1 MDIGTIGGIVLA
13 IACILGGQALEGG
26 HAGSLVQ
33 ATAAII
39 VLGGTIGAVLVS
51 FPMSD
56 VKRGLGLGKLAFGDK
71 KSDIGDIIKQVV
83 ELAGIARREGV
94 LALEQRMAEIK
105 DPFLKRSVGF
115 LVDGVDAAVAR
126 DALETEINTEN
137 EENVAAAKVF
147 EAGGGYSPTVGIIG
161 AVLGLIHVMEN
172 LSDPSKLGGGIATAF
187 VATVYG
193 VAVANLIFLPMA
205 NKIKRKLH
213 GRERAQDAD
222 RRGRAVDPG
231 RPQPARPRGEAG
243 GLRRPPRAAEERGR
257 GRGSGEVEQQHV
269 AKKQKHEE
277 HENHERW
284 LVSYADFITLLF
296 AFFVVLYSI
305 SRVDNKRMAQVQQSI
320 KFALH
325 FKGTGG
331 IDQLPLFEGPPVD
344 GGKCR
349 RERGFDEHP
358 KTKQREQA
366 EKARKR
372 MEKKLKT
379 FLQLRPQPQVVQI
392 ETERDRITVRLS
404 AAHFFDPSQ
413 AAIRPEMIP
422 ILDLIADELV
432 TLDMPLRIEG
442 HTDESRLGHGPL
454 PRQLGA
460 VVVARRRGRELHRA
474 RPPHERQAAVGG
486 GLRLDAPAGRGQHRR
501 RARGQPPRRDGR
513 AVRAGR
519 RVARAPPLG
528 PAAGRL
534 AAASGPLPRPRGE
547 G

>member
-1 MDIGTIGGIVLA
+1 M
-13 IACILGGQALEGG
+13 
-26 HAGSLVQ
+26 
-33 ATAAII
+33 
-39 VLGGTIGAVLVS
+39 
-51 FPMSD
+51 
-56 VKRGLGLGKLAFGDK
+56 
-71 KSDIGDIIKQVV
+71 
-83 ELAGIARREGV
+83 
-94 LALEQRMAEIK
+94 
-105 DPFLKRSVGF
+105 
-115 LVDGVDAAVAR
+115 
-126 DALETEINTEN
+126 
-137 EENVAAAKVF
+137 
-147 EAGGGYSPTVGIIG
+147 
-161 AVLGLIHVMEN
+161 
-172 LSDPSKLGGGIATAF
+172 
-187 VATVYG
+187 
-193 VAVANLIFLPMA
+193 
-205 NKIKRKLH
+205 
-213 GRERAQDAD
+213 
-222 RRGRAVDPG
+222 
-231 RPQPARPRGEAG
+231 
-243 GLRRPPRAAEERGR
+243 
-257 GRGSGEVEQQHV
+257 

-349 RERGFDEHP
+349 KERGFDEHP
-358 KTKQREQA
+358 KTKQREEA

-442 HTDESRLGHGPL
+442 HTDESRLGS
-454 PRQLGA
+454 
-460 VVVARRRGRELHRA
+460 GRFRDNWELSSSRA
-474 RPPHERQAAVGG
+474 AAVASYIERAHHMNGK
-486 GLRLDAPAGRGQHRR
+486 LLSAAGFGSTRPLVEGNTAAAHE
-501 RARGQPPRRDGR
+501 AN
-513 AVRAGR
+513 R
-519 RVARAPPLG
+519 RVEMVVQFEPG
-528 PAAGRL
+528 
-534 AAASGPLPRPRGE
+534 GE
-547 G
+547 